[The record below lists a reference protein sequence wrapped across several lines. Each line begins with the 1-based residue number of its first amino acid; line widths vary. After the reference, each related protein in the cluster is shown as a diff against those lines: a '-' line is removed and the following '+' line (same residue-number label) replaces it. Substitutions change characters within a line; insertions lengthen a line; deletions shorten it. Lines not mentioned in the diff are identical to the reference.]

1 MKEERKTKILLGIY
15 LILLIWII
23 LFKLSFSSEELERFR
38 RINLIPFYYSTKTN
52 FQLREVLDNVF
63 IFIPLGILLKMEGIE
78 NRKVIGCGFIF
89 SFILESMQFIL
100 AIGASDITDVI
111 TNTTGTL
118 IGLGIYLFL
127 SKVIKDDRGVNKI
140 LNALGI
146 MGAILF
152 LGFISLLIMNN

>member
-63 IFIPLGILLKMEGIE
+63 IFIPLGILLKMEEIE
-78 NRKVIGCGFIF
+78 NKKVIGCGFIF

-152 LGFISLLIMNN
+152 LSFISLLIMNN